1 MILPQNA
8 HSWSD
13 EKWPLREARST
24 IHATPTAV
32 FDYLDAP
39 ARFGMHMSRRSAMM
53 FGGQMGVVADA
64 LEGREIGSI
73 IRLSGAF
80 AGIPIS
86 VAQVITDR
94 APPTRK
100 VWETLPQAQLL
111 ILEAYR
117 MGFSLEGEGPVSSL
131 RVWIQYRPTVHGLWA
146 AAAWLFA
153 GLYAQWCL
161 DSIVKDVSR
170 HFPGGRT

>member
-1 MILPQNA
+1 MC
-8 HSWSD
+8 
-13 EKWPLREARST
+13 EAIST
-24 IHATPTAV
+24 IHANPTAV

-53 FGGQMGVVADA
+53 FGGRMSVAADVH
-64 LEGREIGSI
+64 EGRAIGSI

-94 APPTRK
+94 TPPTRK
-100 VWETLPQAQLL
+100 VWATLPQARLL
-111 ILEAYR
+111 ILQAYR
-117 MGFSLEGEGPVSSL
+117 MGFDLEGNGPGSSL

-161 DSIVKDVSR
+161 DSIVKDVSG
-170 HFPGGRT
+170 HFSGARI

>member
-1 MILPQNA
+1 MILPQKA
-8 HSWSD
+8 HSWV
-13 EKWPLREARST
+13 EETWPLREARST
-24 IHATPTAV
+24 IHANPTAV

-53 FGGQMGVVADA
+53 FGGRMSVAADVH
-64 LEGREIGSI
+64 EGRAIGSI

-86 VAQVITDR
+86 VAQIITDR
-94 APPTRK
+94 TPPTRK
-100 VWETLPQAQLL
+100 VWETLPQARLL
-111 ILEAYR
+111 ILEAYC
-117 MGFSLEGEGPVSSL
+117 MGFDIEGHGPGSSL
-131 RVWIQYRPTVHGLWA
+131 RVWIKYRSTQRGFWA
-146 AAAWLFA
+146 LAASLFA

>member
-1 MILPQNA
+1 
-8 HSWSD
+8 
-13 EKWPLREARST
+13 
-24 IHATPTAV
+24 
-32 FDYLDAP
+32 
-39 ARFGMHMSRRSAMM
+39 MM
-53 FGGQMGVVADA
+53 FGGQMGLVADA
-64 LEGREIGSI
+64 HEGKEIGSI
-73 IRLSGAF
+73 IHLSGAF

-86 VAQVITDR
+86 VAQIITDR
-94 APPTRK
+94 TPPTRK